1 MLKLHTHH
9 LTRTDAR
16 ANTMDMYLS
25 RKKPVHSSASIARAA
40 SDLARDSLPNRESSE
55 SVSAKENN
63 ASHERS
69 VGLGVTGA
77 TNEQKRP
84 REANRN
90 KQRIANKKQRTS
102 TMTSES
108 CSNLVEA
115 ILAAGSTEAMA
126 VQVREM
132 LVERDAS
139 DLKQVKNAVE
149 SLLEDTDKSGQAVS
163 MEGARG
169 WHRITFSDCFNDGI
183 STSVSTT
190 NEDMQSD
197 EEVDSSRLSQRP
209 PSPVQASQLSDDDE
223 AYNDSDSAGNK
234 SRTASSSS
242 GSTSFNGVNGK
253 EQQRGPPWLE
263 STHALV
269 TVTRIQTLDF

>member
-1 MLKLHTHH
+1 
-9 LTRTDAR
+9 
-16 ANTMDMYLS
+16 
-25 RKKPVHSSASIARAA
+25 
-40 SDLARDSLPNRESSE
+40 
-55 SVSAKENN
+55 
-63 ASHERS
+63 
-69 VGLGVTGA
+69 
-77 TNEQKRP
+77 
-84 REANRN
+84 
-90 KQRIANKKQRTS
+90 
-102 TMTSES
+102 MTSES

-163 MEGARG
+163 MEGARRMALNYILRLL
-169 WHRITFSDCFNDGI
+169 HDGI

-223 AYNDSDSAGNK
+223 AYNDSDSAG
-234 SRTASSSS
+234 
-242 GSTSFNGVNGK
+242 
-253 EQQRGPPWLE
+253 
-263 STHALV
+263 
-269 TVTRIQTLDF
+269 